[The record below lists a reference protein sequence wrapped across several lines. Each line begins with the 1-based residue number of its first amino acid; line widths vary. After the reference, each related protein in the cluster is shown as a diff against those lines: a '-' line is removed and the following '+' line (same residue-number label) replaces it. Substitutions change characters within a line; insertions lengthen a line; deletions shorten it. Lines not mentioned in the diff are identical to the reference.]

1 MAREDFTV
9 WRCGRHEV
17 SLARPRIMGVL
28 EVGPQTLSAKEAV
41 ERGKQMLN
49 EGADLLDICA
59 EPSCRPV
66 TGATAGLG
74 LSKDEAELVVPVVR
88 ELVPTGAAIC
98 VSTRHADLAKM
109 CVRLG
114 ASVIN
119 DPSGFTDESM
129 VQMAAETTCGCVIL
143 CNNEFRSNS
152 SRRSVVLDQAHT
164 PMRPVPSNRRFTLPE
179 EAPVMREIMGFLG
192 DQARSLMRAGV
203 SHDRICI
210 DPGPGLNKTI
220 DEDIVIQRNAKKLVS
235 MGFPLLQA
243 VSKKGFASVVA
254 GAGEQGAA
262 TTGLSVWGMQAGA
275 RILRVHDVA
284 HVFEAVNAYWAVSQA
299 DPRQGFISLGSNV
312 GDRLGYLSR
321 AVRLIDQIPMTCV
334 VAVSSAYETEPAYG
348 IATPVANA
356 VAEIR
361 SELHPLVL
369 LGELL
374 DVEDKLDRVR
384 DPKLSGHGP
393 RTIDCDLLWV
403 EGESHCGSRL
413 TLPHPCLGER
423 DYVLIPMEDLMHDPV
438 RFLKHAGIKVVEPEN
453 RVGHVMS
460 NLGPLDWK

>member
-1 MAREDFTV
+1 
-9 WRCGRHEV
+9 
-17 SLARPRIMGVL
+17 
-28 EVGPQTLSAKEAV
+28 
-41 ERGKQMLN
+41 
-49 EGADLLDICA
+49 
-59 EPSCRPV
+59 
-66 TGATAGLG
+66 
-74 LSKDEAELVVPVVR
+74 
-88 ELVPTGAAIC
+88 
-98 VSTRHADLAKM
+98 
-109 CVRLG
+109 
-114 ASVIN
+114 
-119 DPSGFTDESM
+119 
-129 VQMAAETTCGCVIL
+129 
-143 CNNEFRSNS
+143 
-152 SRRSVVLDQAHT
+152 
-164 PMRPVPSNRRFTLPE
+164 
-179 EAPVMREIMGFLG
+179 
-192 DQARSLMRAGV
+192 
-203 SHDRICI
+203 
-210 DPGPGLNKTI
+210 
-220 DEDIVIQRNAKKLVS
+220 
-235 MGFPLLQA
+235 
-243 VSKKGFASVVA
+243 
-254 GAGEQGAA
+254 
-262 TTGLSVWGMQAGA
+262 
-275 RILRVHDVA
+275 
-284 HVFEAVNAYWAVSQA
+284 
-299 DPRQGFISLGSNV
+299 
-312 GDRLGYLSR
+312 
-321 AVRLIDQIPMTCV
+321 MTCV